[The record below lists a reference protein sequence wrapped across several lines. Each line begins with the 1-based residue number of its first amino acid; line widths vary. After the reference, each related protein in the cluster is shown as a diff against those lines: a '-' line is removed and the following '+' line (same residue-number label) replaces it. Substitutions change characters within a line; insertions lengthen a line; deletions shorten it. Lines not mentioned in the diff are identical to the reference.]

1 MNLFY
6 KEKLCEVL
14 QKNNVDAI
22 LIAPG
27 EELEFILG
35 HTTHICERFQALFIK
50 ASGEYFYVC
59 NKLTEDE
66 IKNLSAMLLEKA
78 LDKMSEPAKALLMA
92 AGVDISAIITGAG
105 EAMIGAMKK

>member
-1 MNLFY
+1 MNIFY
-6 KEKLCEVL
+6 KDKLCEVMT
-14 QKNNVDAI
+14 KNGVDAM

-59 NKLTEDE
+59 NKLTEEE
-66 IKNLSAMLLEKA
+66 ISVYMDGNKVSCPPLKRHWRKTDLSAKQ
-78 LDKMSEPAKALLMA
+78 
-92 AGVDISAIITGAG
+92 SA
-105 EAMIGAMKK
+105 

>member
-27 EELEFILG
+27 EELEFILATQ
-35 HTTHICERFQALFIK
+35 H
-50 ASGEYFYVC
+50 
-59 NKLTEDE
+59 
-66 IKNLSAMLLEKA
+66 
-78 LDKMSEPAKALLMA
+78 
-92 AGVDISAIITGAG
+92 ISANVFRLCLSKQTANISMSATS
-105 EAMIGAMKK
+105 